1 MIYLVRHGRTVWNR
15 AGRFQGQRDSPL
27 LPEGRDQADAAA
39 EALRDR
45 GISRLFTSPLGRSA
59 DTAATVGQALGLAP
73 VPDDR
78 LMECAYG
85 VTEGLTVE
93 EIEAQHP
100 GLWAWREADKWSRAF
115 PGGESY
121 AELASRLAGFVQDR
135 LVSSGQGAGATCVV
149 SHRGVN
155 RGIAG
160 LLLGWTTAQ
169 VLACDQRNDQIYQI
183 AGTRFETM
191 TLTLP

>member
-15 AGRFQGQRDSPL
+15 EGRFQGQRDSPL
-27 LPEGRDQADAAA
+27 LPEGRDQAAAAA

-45 GISRLFTSPLGRSA
+45 GITRLFTSPLGRSA
-59 DTAATVGQALGLAP
+59 DTAATVGRAVDLAP

-85 VTEGLTVE
+85 VTEGLTTE

-100 GLWAWREADKWSRAF
+100 GLWAWRDADKWSRAF

-121 AELASRLAGFVQDR
+121 ALLASRLAGFVQDR
-135 LVSSGQGAGATCVV
+135 LVNRSQDAGATCVV

-160 LLLGWTTAQ
+160 LLLGWTAAQ
-169 VLACDQRNDQIYQI
+169 VLACDQGNDQIFQI
-183 AGTRFETM
+183 AGTRFETI
-191 TLTLP
+191 TLSLA